1 MSPGAGSKTMG
12 KRPETV
18 GGRPETVGGRS
29 SGLPVA
35 SVGDNCVDRY
45 VGAVT
50 GRYAGGNALNVA
62 VRLALAG
69 HPSAYLGAV
78 GDDEDGRFILA
89 ALRSAGVDAS
99 HTEVRGGPSG
109 VTVVRVEGGERTFVS
124 EKYGVAASY
133 CFVPEALGF
142 LEDRAWVHAARLSGA
157 PRALAVLADRG
168 VPLSYDFTDHWDK
181 DAAVALCPRLQ
192 AAFFSGSSLDEGA
205 ARRLAEQ
212 AVARGA
218 RVGVV
223 MRGARGVV
231 ASFGGHQVARAAEPV
246 AVVDTLGAGDA
257 FIAAFIAC
265 LLRGGEVDEA
275 LGCGARDAAESCTH
289 VGGWR
294 LPEEVA
300 RS

>member
-1 MSPGAGSKTMG
+1 VAVSRGGVSETAGEGA
-12 KRPETV
+12 
-18 GGRPETVGGRS
+18 
-29 SGLPVA
+29 GLPVA
-35 SVGDNCVDRY
+35 CVGDNCVDRY
-45 VGAVT
+45 VGAVS

-78 GDDEDGRFILA
+78 GDDEDGRFIVA
-89 ALRSAGVDAS
+89 ALRAAGVDAS
-99 HTEVRGGPSG
+99 HTEVRSGASG

-133 CFVPEALGF
+133 CFVPAGLGF
-142 LEDRAWVHAARLSGA
+142 LEDRAWVHAARLTGA
-157 PRALAVLADRG
+157 SRALAALADRG
-168 VPLSYDFTDHWDK
+168 VPLSYDFTDHWDQ
-181 DAAVALCPRLQ
+181 DTAVELCPRLR
-192 AAFFSGSSLDEGA
+192 AAFFSGSALDEGA

-212 AVARGA
+212 AVERGA

-223 MRGARGVV
+223 TRGALGVV
-231 ASFGGHQVARAAEPV
+231 ACIGDRLVARAAEPV

-257 FIAAFIAC
+257 FIAGFIAC
-265 LLRGGEVDEA
+265 LLAGAEVDEA
-275 LGCGARDAAESCTH
+275 LDCGARDAAESCTH
-289 VGGWR
+289 VGAWR